1 MCLFVI
7 FVIYFVRTS
16 ILSALAK
23 KSSCHESSIGGEHV
37 LDDFLTTDKE
47 IEILEQKIANFNMK
61 TEELNKTRTNQV
73 SFHADELNFSDTVCS
88 TDLAT
93 SSETFSGHCNELLS
107 QPATVCEVVC
117 STNSSYPMLSQPVFN
132 NQTTTN
138 IIMGGLTGK
147 IPLNR
152 VGSNSSSSLAK
163 ALNVPTPKGLQ
174 SQQPQQFSLS
184 LVPPIKEPLL
194 ETLPSNENPI
204 PHPTPTKSV
213 PLFKTPSLNVTQ
225 KSAPLMKYSH
235 VNNHPTVPGTRKTLS
250 MNSPF
255 GPPPSANKLLTNC
268 CPPLPPPPH
277 LFNPSCGL
285 IGIGRG
291 DKPLLD
297 PSPFNF
303 GTSQPVG
310 LGRGMVRP
318 LGWHTDQNL
327 YSMPLIRPGAGL
339 DVI

>member
-1 MCLFVI
+1 M
-7 FVIYFVRTS
+7 
-16 ILSALAK
+16 AK

-47 IEILEQKIANFNMK
+47 IEILEQEIANFNIK
-61 TEELNKTRTNQV
+61 TEELNKTTTNQV
-73 SFHADELNFSDTVCS
+73 SFHADKLNFFDTVSS
-88 TDLAT
+88 TDLVT

-107 QPATVCEVVC
+107 QPATVSEVVC
-117 STNSSYPMLSQPVFN
+117 NTNSSYPLLSQPVFN

-147 IPLNR
+147 VPLNR
-152 VGSNSSSSLAK
+152 VRSNSSSLSAK
-163 ALNVPTPKGLQ
+163 ALNVPTPKSLQ

-184 LVPPIKEPLL
+184 SIPPINKPLL

-204 PHPTPTKSV
+204 PHPLSTKSV
-213 PLFKTPSLNVTQ
+213 PLLKTPSLINVTQ
-225 KSAPLMKYSH
+225 KCPPLIKYSH
-235 VNNHPTVPGTRKTLS
+235 INNHPTVPSTRKTLS
-250 MNSPF
+250 VNSPF
-255 GPPPSANKLLTNC
+255 LNGPPPSANKLPTNYY
-268 CPPLPPPPH
+268 PPLPPPPPPH
-277 LFNPSCGL
+277 LFNPPYFQTHLPPSGGL

-297 PSPFNF
+297 PSPFTV
-303 GTSQPVG
+303 GMSQPVG

-318 LGWHTDQNL
+318 MGWHTDQNL
-327 YSMPLIRPGAGL
+327 YPMPLIRPGAGL